1 MEKYK
6 KIVLLDIDDTIF
18 NTAKFYSTNFKTYE
32 MYEEVYETLKALS
45 QIATLGIFSQGDVAF
60 QKKKL
65 VETNIDHLFQEKHI
79 YIVEEKIQA
88 IRGLIETYKDSGKL
102 FVVEDRLEVLE
113 KVKAH
118 GENVFTIFMKRGRF
132 AQNPR
137 VVVTYQPDATVTDL
151 HQIISLIQN
160 N

>member
-32 MYEEVYETLKALS
+32 MYEEVHAALKALS

-65 VETNIDHLFQEKHI
+65 VETNIDHLFQEKHT
-79 YIVEEKIQA
+79 YIVEEKIQV
-88 IRGLIETYKDSGKL
+88 IKGLIETYKDSGRL

-113 KVKAH
+113 KVKAY

-137 VVVTYQPDATVTDL
+137 VVVAYKPDATVTDL
-151 HQIISLIQN
+151 HQTISLIEN